1 MSLTGQPS
9 EAVRYRPSR
18 RPESSA
24 DRQAILG
31 TSDSVQHEDDVPF
44 TAQHVRSSHDPLSPR
59 SRSTS
64 PGPSPIS
71 CTVAV
76 IKAQAFGALR
86 RTRARTKKASEG
98 AAKVA
103 MDVLEARGIEI
114 GSVPAGS
121 KRPRLDDDVD
131 EGEAQ

>member
-1 MSLTGQPS
+1 VDIPFN
-9 EAVRYRPSR
+9 
-18 RPESSA
+18 
-24 DRQAILG
+24 
-31 TSDSVQHEDDVPF
+31 VQHI
-44 TAQHVRSSHDPLSPR
+44 R
-59 SRSTS
+59 SRHDTIPPHSRS
-64 PGPSPIS
+64 PSPVPAAIS

-86 RTRARTKKASEG
+86 RTRARTKKTSEG

-121 KRPRLDDDVD
+121 KRPRMDDEVM
-131 EGEAQ
+131 EAETP